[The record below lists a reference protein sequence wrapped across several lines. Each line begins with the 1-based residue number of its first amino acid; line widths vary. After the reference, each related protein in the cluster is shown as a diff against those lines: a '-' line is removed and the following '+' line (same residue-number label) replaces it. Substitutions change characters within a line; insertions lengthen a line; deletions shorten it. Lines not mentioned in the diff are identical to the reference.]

1 MTVESFTSQ
10 TANLYGFDFEGAY
23 FFRYSEISQSGVLH
37 QVLITGQMMQHIIN
51 EQQQLN

>member
-1 MTVESFTSQ
+1 MYQNQMCIPRLHIIVEL
-10 TANLYGFDFEGAY
+10 NE
-23 FFRYSEISQSGVLH
+23 RYRPEISQSGVLH